1 MDFDSCQNF
10 CNVFF
15 SNAKERGD
23 APFLWTKDST
33 GAFAPWSWGEAAE
46 AIKKLSL
53 GLRELGLS
61 PGDRVVIL
69 SENRPEWFVAD
80 FAIMAAGGISVPT
93 YTTNLTADNVHILTN
108 SGACGAIVSKRSLAE
123 RLLPAAIEAP
133 ACKWVVSMEDL
144 APQQSTPLRIETW
157 QSVLSLAEDRPD
169 DVEELAAH
177 AKRSDTACLIY
188 TSGTG
193 GVPKGVMLSH
203 GAMFCNCKGA
213 FDLLQE
219 VASSRE
225 VFLSFLPLSHSYEH
239 TVGQFFAMSIGAEI
253 YYSEGAEQLLRNL
266 AEVRPTIM
274 TAVPR
279 LYEAMHQRITRGLKK
294 ESAFKQRLFN
304 LALELGQKRYHD
316 PRSLS
321 FTEKLTDA
329 VVDRLVR
336 DKVRERFGGRLKAMV
351 SGGAALNPD
360 IGLYFTALGLPIF
373 QGYGQTESAPV
384 VSANRP
390 NKIKLH
396 TVGPPL
402 KDVEVRIAE
411 DGEILVRGELL
422 MSGYWQ
428 DEAATAS
435 TIRDGWL
442 HTGDIGELDKDG
454 YLLITDR
461 KKDLLVMSGG
471 DNVSPARIEAFLTI
485 QPEIAQA
492 MVYGDKRSH
501 LVALI
506 VPDPEF
512 LRSLPDRKKGNPA
525 GGAHDDDP
533 AVRKAV
539 SEAVDRA
546 NAELS
551 NIEKVRRFLIADE
564 AFSVENELMTPTLK
578 VRRHKIAALYGDRL
592 EGLYG
597 KS

>member
-1 MDFDSCQNF
+1 MDYDSCQNF
-10 CNVFF
+10 CDVFF
-15 SNAKERGD
+15 SNAKKQGD
-23 APFLWTKDST
+23 APLLWAKD
-33 GAFAPWSWGEAAE
+33 GADTYTSWSWRETEEAV
-46 AIKKLSL
+46 KSLSL
-53 GLRELGLS
+53 GLRELGLN

-93 YTTNLTADNVHILTN
+93 YTTNLIADNVHILTN
-108 SGACGAIVSKRSLAE
+108 SGACGAIVSTRALAE

-133 ACKWVVSMEDL
+133 ACDWVVSIEDL

-157 QSVLSLAEDRPD
+157 QSVLSLSEGKPD
-169 DVEELAAH
+169 DVEEVAAR
-177 AKRSDTACLIY
+177 AKREDTACLIY

-219 VASSRE
+219 VASGRE

-239 TVGQFFAMSIGAEI
+239 TVGQFFAMSVGAEI
-253 YYSEGAEQLLRNL
+253 YYSEGAEHLLRNL
-266 AEVRPTIM
+266 TEVRPTIM

-294 ESAFKQRLFN
+294 ESPFKQKLFN

-316 PRSLS
+316 ASSLS
-321 FTEKLTDA
+321 LSERLTDA

-336 DKVRERFGGRLKAMV
+336 EKVRARFGGRLKAMV
-351 SGGAALNPD
+351 SGGAALNTE

-402 KDVEVRIAE
+402 KDVEVRIAD

-428 DEAATAS
+428 DEDATAK

-442 HTGDIGELDKDG
+442 HTGDIGQLDEDN
-454 YLLITDR
+454 YLSITDR
-461 KKDLLVMSGG
+461 KKDILVMSGG

-485 QPEIAQA
+485 QPEVAQA
-492 MVYGDKRSH
+492 MVYGDKRTH

-512 LRSLPDRKKGNPA
+512 VRSIPGRKKGNPS
-525 GGAHDDDP
+525 GASLQDDP
-533 AVRKAV
+533 AVRDAI
-539 SEAVDRA
+539 SAALDRA
-546 NAELS
+546 NDELS
-551 NIEKVRRFLIADE
+551 NLEKVRRFLIADE

-578 VRRHKIAALYGDRL
+578 VRRHKIAEIYGERL
-592 EGLYG
+592 NGLYG